1 MTDELEDKLA
11 LHGEQLS
18 LLSAELDR
26 QRASFN
32 GRQAASNSRAALLI
46 GSATIASGVQL
57 ANGNSAWQV
66 LAVAASL
73 IAAALG
79 VVSLWPR
86 GGHDVSVGSYVDTLY
101 RLGPRRTELDLLNAK
116 TAVHEKDESALLK
129 RQNLLRVGFA
139 CLVLAIAFTALQAAG
154 ITIALPMNGTP

>member
-1 MTDELEDKLA
+1 MSDDLEDKLA
-11 LHGEQLS
+11 LHGEQLAM
-18 LLSAELDR
+18 LGAELDR

-57 ANGNSAWQV
+57 GTGDSAWQV

-73 IAAALG
+73 AVAALG
-79 VVSLWPR
+79 VMSLWPR
-86 GGHDVSVGSYVDTLY
+86 GGHDVSVNSYIDTLY
-101 RLGPRRTELDLLNAK
+101 LLGPRRTELDLLNAK
-116 TAVHEKDESALLK
+116 TLVHEKDETALLK

-139 CLVLAIAFTALQAAG
+139 CLVVAIAFTALQAAG
-154 ITIALPMNGTP
+154 VSITLPTNGTP